1 MMIHDSAR
9 LAALERTNLLDSP
22 PEYAFDRLTKLT
34 NKVLRVPIS
43 LITLVDRERQFFKSV
58 MGPEPWTNLHETPLS
73 HSFCQHLIPTSKPL
87 VITDARCHPLLHDNL
102 AIPALGVIAYLGIPL
117 TSPEGHTLGSLCA
130 IDTQPREW
138 TEEEIDIL
146 QELAVS
152 AMTEVELRLTG
163 QRLQESYEKLK
174 EAHSR
179 LQAVEDLRD
188 DLVDMIVHDLRTPLT
203 SLIYGIQLLATL
215 GQLNQKQH
223 DTLALLTSS
232 GKSSLGMI
240 NDLLDISR
248 MESESLP
255 LEYTEVCAATLL
267 EKAQQQVQALAMSQ
281 GQTLTS
287 EVAPCTPSFLADE
300 DKVVRTLVNLLGN
313 AIKFTSGDTGINMSA
328 RFAREE
334 QGIVFAVSDTG
345 EGIPQEELER
355 IFDKFGQAASRKSG
369 RKMSSGLGLT
379 FCKLVVEAH
388 GGRIW
393 VESEVGKGS
402 SFIFL
407 LPIVEGL

>member
-1 MMIHDSAR
+1 
-9 LAALERTNLLDSP
+9 
-22 PEYAFDRLTKLT
+22 
-34 NKVLRVPIS
+34 
-43 LITLVDRERQFFKSV
+43 
-58 MGPEPWTNLHETPLS
+58 
-73 HSFCQHLIPTSKPL
+73 
-87 VITDARCHPLLHDNL
+87 
-102 AIPALGVIAYLGIPL
+102 
-117 TSPEGHTLGSLCA
+117 
-130 IDTQPREW
+130 
-138 TEEEIDIL
+138 
-146 QELAVS
+146 
-152 AMTEVELRLTG
+152 MTEVELRLTG